1 MVLVV
6 VGLTLLGTIDATT
19 PLVEVGAFMALL
31 GLGLGATMQNL
42 VLAVQNNTAQADMG
56 AASSVVSFFRS
67 MGGSIGV
74 SALGALLSHQVAQKV
89 TDGLAALGIE
99 GGHSTGTIP
108 DLDALPAPV
117 RALYEGAFGEATG
130 HLFLVAAPFALL
142 AFVCVL
148 FIREVPLR
156 TTLDRDGRRDRP
168 QWPRGHRGPGRAG
181 TGRGGRPVTNRADSL
196 RHLEREVGVLI
207 RRIKRVIG
215 ERARAVHEDLQ
226 PASYLML
233 SWLVDEG
240 PVRASAM
247 VEKFSIDK
255 GAVSRQLQHLDDLGL
270 VEPDAGPRRRP
281 RHAGRRPA
289 TTPGAGWPT
298 WPSTGA
304 SGSTS
309 SWATGRPRSS
319 RPSRPRWRSTT
330 VAQRLD
336 LAEPD
341 RGVGRQQPALE
352 RRCSRSA
359 PRRPA
364 APPRPARR

>member
-1 MVLVV
+1 
-6 VGLTLLGTIDATT
+6 
-19 PLVEVGAFMALL
+19 MAVL

-56 AASSVVSFFRS
+56 AASSVVAFFRS

-99 GGHSTGTIP
+99 AGHSTGSIP
-108 DLDALPAPV
+108 DLATLPAPV

-142 AFVCVL
+142 ALVCVL

-156 TTLDRDGRRDRP
+156 TTLDRAEP
-168 QWPRGHRGPGRAG
+168 AIATMTRAARSA
-181 TGRGGRPVTNRADSL
+181 TGGSDDARADSL

-240 PVRASAM
+240 PVRRL
-247 VEKFSIDK
+247 VDGRELRH
-255 GAVSRQLQHLDDLGL
+255 RQGRGQPPAPAPRDLGL
-270 VEPDAGPRRRP
+270 VERTPDPADGRATLVAASDDARRRLADVAE
-281 RHAGRRPA
+281 HRRKWLDEQLGDWTAEELTDFAA
-289 TTPGAGWPT
+289 T
-298 WPSTGA
+298 
-304 SGSTS
+304 
-309 SWATGRPRSS
+309 
-319 RPSRPRWRSTT
+319 
-330 VAQRLD
+330 
-336 LAEPD
+336 LA
-341 RGVGRQQPALE
+341 ALQHGPE
-352 RRCSRSA
+352 R
-359 PRRPA
+359 
-364 APPRPARR
+364 